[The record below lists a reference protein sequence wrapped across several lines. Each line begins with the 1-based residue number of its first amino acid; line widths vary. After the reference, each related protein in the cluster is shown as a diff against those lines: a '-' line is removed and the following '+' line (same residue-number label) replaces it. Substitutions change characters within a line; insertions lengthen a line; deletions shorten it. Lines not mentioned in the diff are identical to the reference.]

1 MGWTS
6 GFLEITEISTAN
18 TLDMRFVKRYP
29 DH

>member
-6 GFLEITEISTAN
+6 GFLENTEISVAD